1 MTRIPPRRAGPASLW
16 PLALALAV
24 GGCATPTGN
33 GQFPSLLP
41 RPDEAG
47 SFAEP
52 AATPV
57 EAAVPDPAL
66 DATIA
71 KARATLAQ
79 TGSAFA
85 TKAQA
90 AERAAT
96 AAKGDAIGGE
106 RWIAAQAALA
116 ELDATRSAT
125 SSIVTELDDL
135 AFARATDLK
144 PAYPALEALRRDA
157 QAAAEAQGVRIAGI
171 EARLPGTEA
180 KAP

>member
-1 MTRIPPRRAGPASLW
+1 MTRTPTRRAGPASLW
-16 PLALALAV
+16 PLALALAL
-24 GGCATPTGN
+24 GGCATPASN

-41 RPDEAG
+41 RPNESR

-52 AATPV
+52 AEPSVA
-57 EAAVPDPAL
+57 AAVPDPAL
-66 DATIA
+66 DATIV

-79 TGSAFA
+79 TGSAFV

-90 AERAAT
+90 AERAAS
-96 AAKGDAIGGE
+96 AARGDAIGGE
-106 RWIAAQAALA
+106 RWIAAQSALA

-135 AFARATDLK
+135 AFARANDAK
-144 PAYPALEALRRDA
+144 PAYPVLEALRRDA